1 MKVDR
6 TAELQVQ
13 SLKQREQGADKVST
27 ARNQEA
33 QATDKVDLATPVRV
47 GQQVI
52 YVSLSKS
59 LSLNGKAFDPSA
71 SAKTSELDGKVEP
84 TEDNP
89 LGFDYKTVAKNVL
102 GFVTGYIK
110 LAQSQGKDEKELQD
124 LLGQARKGI
133 DKGFGSAR
141 DELKGMSML
150 SEDLDKGI
158 EKSYTL
164 IQDELQKF
172 EDELFGVEP
181 ETGAE
186 AATET
191 TEEAASAV
199 SGSRQTQGLGFSSS
213 SQASLEITTK
223 DGDKVSIRFDDQEN
237 WRLQQQN
244 RYSASG
250 RKAVEAYGNKSHGEN
265 PSAQRSET
273 GALHSGKSSG
283 ASSSSSSSIYYS
295 RTQGFSFSVEGDLD
309 ADELKSI
316 GSLIEQVGSLSDT
329 FFGGDLDGA
338 LKQAKELSLDD
349 NELVGMSLSL
359 KQSQAAALQQRSE
372 AAKAASATD
381 TADDSSSTA
390 AQGEQTSSSTD
401 LGQFFAPFADYL
413 ARLQEMIA
421 QANSLFDQNKQEDL
435 NGWVIGQQQGLQGDA
450 LTQANEQFSSFNQ
463 RMQQAL
469 AAYNG

>member
-13 SLKQREQGADKVST
+13 SLKQREQATGKVDT
-27 ARNQEA
+27 AHSQSA

-71 SAKTSELDGKVEP
+71 STKSSELDGKVEP

-172 EDELFGVEP
+172 EDELFGVPSDEMSD
-181 ETGAE
+181 EE
-186 AATET
+186 ATE
-191 TEEAASAV
+191 AV
-199 SGSRQTQGLGFSSS
+199 SGSSQTQGLGFSSS

-265 PSAQRSET
+265 ASAQRSET

-283 ASSSSSSSIYYS
+283 ASGSSSSSIYYS

-316 GSLIEQVGSLSDT
+316 GSLIDQVGSLSDT

-372 AAKAASATD
+372 AAKATAATGDASP
-381 TADDSSSTA
+381 SGST
-390 AQGEQTSSSTD
+390 AQGEQASSTTD

-421 QANSLFDQNKQEDL
+421 QANSLFDQNKQEEL
-435 NGWVIGQQQGLQGDA
+435 NGWVIGQQQGLQGDE

>member
-13 SLKQREQGADKVST
+13 SLKQREQATGKVDT
-27 ARNQEA
+27 AHSQSA

-71 SAKTSELDGKVEP
+71 SAKNSELDGKVEP

-172 EDELFGVEP
+172 EDELFGVP
-181 ETGAE
+181 SDETSDE
-186 AATET
+186 EATE
-191 TEEAASAV
+191 AV
-199 SGSRQTQGLGFSSS
+199 SGSSQTQGLGFSSS

-265 PSAQRSET
+265 ASAQRSET
-273 GALHSGKSSG
+273 GALHSGNSSG
-283 ASSSSSSSIYYS
+283 ASGSSSSSIYYS

-316 GSLIEQVGSLSDT
+316 GSLIDQVGSLSDS

-381 TADDSSSTA
+381 EAPSSGST
-390 AQGEQTSSSTD
+390 AQGEQASSTTD

-413 ARLQEMIA
+413 ARLQEMLA
-421 QANSLFDQNKQEDL
+421 QANSLFNQDKQEEL
-435 NGWVIGQQQGLQGDA
+435 NGWVIGQQRGLQGDE

>member
-13 SLKQREQGADKVST
+13 NLKQREQGADKVST

-33 QATDKVDLATPVRV
+33 QATDKVDLATPVRI

-71 SAKTSELDGKVEP
+71 SAKSSELDGKVEP

-89 LGFDYKTVAKNVL
+89 LGFDYKTVARNVL

-172 EDELFGVEP
+172 EEDLFGVPGDEA
-181 ETGAE
+181 ENSGEGAE
-186 AATET
+186 
-191 TEEAASAV
+191 AV
-199 SGSRQTQGLGFSSS
+199 SGSSQTQGLGFSSR

-250 RKAVEAYGNKSHGEN
+250 RKAVEAYGSSTSNEDRAVAN
-265 PSAQRSET
+265 RSES

-283 ASSSSSSSIYYS
+283 ASGSSSSSIYYA

-316 GSLIEQVGSLSDT
+316 GTLIDQVGLLSDT

-359 KQSQAAALQQRSE
+359 QQSQAAALQQRTE
-372 AAKAASATD
+372 AARAASAAD
-381 TADDSSSTA
+381 TADASATGSTA
-390 AQGEQTSSSTD
+390 PEEQAASTTD
-401 LGQFFAPFADYL
+401 IGQFFAPFTDYL

-421 QANSLFDQNKQEDL
+421 QANSLFDPNKQEEL
-435 NGWVIGQQQGLQGDA
+435 NGWVIGQQQGLQGDE